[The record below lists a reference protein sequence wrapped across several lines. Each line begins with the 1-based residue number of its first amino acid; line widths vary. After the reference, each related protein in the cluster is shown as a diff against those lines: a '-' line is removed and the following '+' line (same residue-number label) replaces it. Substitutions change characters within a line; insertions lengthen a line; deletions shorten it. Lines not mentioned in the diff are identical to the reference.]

1 MMLLSRAATGL
12 AGAAGLLAT
21 VLASVIASG
30 TTALAQAYPTKAVTF
45 IIGFAP
51 GGPSDVLSRI
61 MCKKYEELL
70 GQPFVIE
77 NKAGAGGG
85 IAAAHVA
92 RQPNDGYTLMLGARS
107 VLAGNQFVYKQIN
120 YVPEKDFDLV
130 SIVGAQPNILY
141 VHPSLPVN
149 NLKEFI
155 AYAKDNP
162 GKLSYG
168 SGGVGTASHFGGEQ
182 LNRDAGIKV
191 LHVPHRGT
199 GQVIQAVLG
208 NHIPVG
214 INPPAPL
221 VPLIQGGQIRALA
234 SAGLKRSA
242 ALPDLPTFHES
253 GFPNFEAIDWH
264 SIAGPTGLPK
274 AVVDTLYKATI
285 DALKDEKV
293 KKQLTEL
300 GVDVWGTT
308 PDESRKILLAEI
320 PKQEALAK
328 LAGVNRDQ

>member
-1 MMLLSRAATGL
+1 MTLLTRATAALVGAATL
-12 AGAAGLLAT
+12 MAAGTA
-21 VLASVIASG
+21 
-30 TTALAQAYPTKAVTF
+30 ALAQAYPTKPVTF
-45 IIGFAP
+45 VIGFAP

-61 MCKKYEELL
+61 MCKKFEELL

-120 YVPEKDFDLV
+120 YDPEKDFDLV

-141 VHPSLPVN
+141 VHPSVPAKD
-149 NLKEFI
+149 LKEFI
-155 AYAKDNP
+155 AYAKANP
-162 GKLSYG
+162 GLMSYG
-168 SGGVGTASHFGGEQ
+168 SGGVGTASHFAGAQ
-182 LNRDAGIKV
+182 LAKETGIELK
-191 LHVPHRGT
+191 HVPHRGT

-208 NHIPVG
+208 NHIPAG

-221 VPLIQGGQIRALA
+221 VPLIQAGQIRPLA

-242 ALPDLPTFHES
+242 ALPDIPTFDEL
-253 GFPNFEAIDWH
+253 GFKGFEHIDWH
-264 SIAGPTGLPK
+264 SIAGPRGLPK
-274 AVVDTLYKATI
+274 NVVDTLYKATQ

-293 KKQLTEL
+293 RKQLTEL
-300 GVDVWGTT
+300 GVDLWGTT
-308 PDESRKILLAEI
+308 PEESRKILMAEI
-320 PKQEALAK
+320 PKQEGLAK
-328 LAGVNRDQ
+328 LAGVNRDQQ